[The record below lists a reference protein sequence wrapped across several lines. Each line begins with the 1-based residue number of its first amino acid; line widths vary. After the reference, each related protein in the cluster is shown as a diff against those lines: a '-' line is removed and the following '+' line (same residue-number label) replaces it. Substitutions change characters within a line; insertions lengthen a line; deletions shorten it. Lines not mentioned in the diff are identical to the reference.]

1 MNFPTPAG
9 AAVRVESAVYVAG
22 NRVIRVADMIVA
34 WLIAIGIIVGGVL
47 VVTHLGLN
55 VLGMIGQGFHELE
68 RALSTPL

>member
-1 MNFPTPAG
+1 M
-9 AAVRVESAVYVAG
+9 
-22 NRVIRVADMIVA
+22 IRVADMIVA

-47 VVTHLGLN
+47 VVTHLGVN

>member
-9 AAVRVESAVYVAG
+9 AAIRVESAVYVAVG
-22 NRVIRVADMIVA
+22 RVVRVTDMIVA

-47 VVTHLGLN
+47 VVTHLGVN

-68 RALSTPL
+68 RALSAPL